1 MIIPIYNLEYKI
13 TTYMKLDIFSH
24 CAIDTIQINDSEY
37 VVPGGPACY
46 CSLTARILK
55 FDVKLHTKFG
65 SDFPFVNYLTDQKI
79 VFEDALST
87 KPTTQF
93 ILNLVNSERTLFLQ
107 NKCEPISNIT
117 LDTDSVIISPLF
129 DEISIE
135 MFEQI
140 KKNSNFVLLDPQGF
154 LRRKN
159 LENKIYL
166 EEIDLNLSNVSAI
179 KVNPDELKCLT
190 SASNIDG
197 VKILQKKGIDNVIL
211 TDRQNISLISK
222 NKIYS
227 IILPNLEL
235 YDTTGIGDIFCAA
248 FSCTMLRE
256 KDILWALSFGGG
268 AAQAALESKQIGL
281 EKIPSRGA
289 IESNAYYFYN
299 TVKFKEI

>member
-1 MIIPIYNLEYKI
+1 
-13 TTYMKLDIFSH
+13 MKLDVFSH
-24 CAIDTIQINDSEY
+24 CTIDTIQINDSKY

-55 FDVKLHTKFG
+55 FDVRLHTKFG
-65 SDFPFVNYLTDQKI
+65 SDFPLVNYLTEQKI

-107 NKCEPISNIT
+107 NKCESISSVT

-135 MFEQI
+135 LFEKI
-140 KKNSNFVLLDPQGF
+140 KKNANFVLLDPQGF

-159 LENKIYL
+159 SENKIYL
-166 EEIDLNLSNVSAI
+166 EQADLNLSNISAI
-179 KVNPDELKCLT
+179 KVNQDELKYLT
-190 SASNIDG
+190 GTSNVDG
-197 VKILQKKGIDNVIL
+197 IKILQKKGIDSVIL
-211 TDRQNISLISK
+211 TDKQNISLLSE
-222 NKIYS
+222 NRIYS
-227 IILPNLEL
+227 ITLPNLEL
-235 YDTTGIGDIFCAA
+235 NDTTGIGDIFCAA
-248 FSCTMLRE
+248 FCCTMLRE

-268 AAQAALESKQIGL
+268 AVQAALESKQIGL
-281 EKIPSRGA
+281 EKIPSKGA

>member
-1 MIIPIYNLEYKI
+1 MN
-13 TTYMKLDIFSH
+13 LDIFSH
-24 CAIDTIQINDSEY
+24 CTIDTIQINDSKY

-55 FDVKLHTKFG
+55 FDVRLHTKFG
-65 SDFPFVNYLTDQKI
+65 SDFPLVNYLTEQKI

-107 NKCEPISNIT
+107 NKCESINSVT

-135 MFEQI
+135 LFEKI
-140 KKNSNFVLLDPQGF
+140 KKNANFVLLDPQGF

-159 LENKIYL
+159 SENKIYL
-166 EEIDLNLSNVSAI
+166 EQADLNLSNISAI
-179 KVNPDELKCLT
+179 KVNQDELKYLT
-190 SASNIDG
+190 GTSNVDG
-197 VKILQKKGIDNVIL
+197 IKILQKKGIDSVIL
-211 TDRQNISLISK
+211 TDKQNISLLSK
-222 NKIYS
+222 NRIYS
-227 IILPNLEL
+227 ITLPNLEL
-235 YDTTGIGDIFCAA
+235 NDTTGIGDIFCAA
-248 FSCTMLRE
+248 FCCTMLRE

-268 AAQAALESKQIGL
+268 AVQAALESKQIGL
-281 EKIPSRGA
+281 EKIPSKGA

>member
-1 MIIPIYNLEYKI
+1 
-13 TTYMKLDIFSH
+13 MKLDIFSH
-24 CAIDTIQINDSEY
+24 CTIDTIQINDSKY

-55 FDVKLHTKFG
+55 FDVRLHTKFG
-65 SDFPFVNYLTDQKI
+65 SDFPLVNYLTEQKI

-107 NKCEPISNIT
+107 NKCESINSVT

-135 MFEQI
+135 LFEKI
-140 KKNSNFVLLDPQGF
+140 KKNANFVLLDPQGF

-159 LENKIYL
+159 SENKIYL
-166 EEIDLNLSNVSAI
+166 EQADLNLTNISAI
-179 KVNPDELKCLT
+179 KVNQDELKCLT
-190 SASNIDG
+190 GASNVDG
-197 VKILQKKGIDNVIL
+197 IKILQKKGIDSVIL
-211 TDRQNISLISK
+211 TDKQNISLLSK
-222 NKIYS
+222 NRIYS
-227 IILPNLEL
+227 ITLPNLEL
-235 YDTTGIGDIFCAA
+235 NDTTGIGDIFCAA
-248 FSCTMLRE
+248 FCCTMLRE

-268 AAQAALESKQIGL
+268 AVQAALESKQIGL
-281 EKIPSRGA
+281 EKIPSKGA

>member
-1 MIIPIYNLEYKI
+1 
-13 TTYMKLDIFSH
+13 MKLDIFSH
-24 CAIDTIQINDSEY
+24 CTIDTIQINDSKY

-55 FDVKLHTKFG
+55 FDVRLHTKFG
-65 SDFPFVNYLTDQKI
+65 SDFPLVNYLTEQKI

-93 ILNLVNSERTLFLQ
+93 ILNLVDSERTLFLQ
-107 NKCEPISNIT
+107 NKCESINNIT

-135 MFEQI
+135 LFEKI
-140 KKNSNFVLLDPQGF
+140 KKDTNFVLLDPQGF

-159 LENKIYL
+159 SENKIYL
-166 EEIDLNLSNVSAI
+166 EHADLNLSNVSAI

-211 TDRQNISLISK
+211 TDKQNISLLSK

-227 IILPNLEL
+227 IVLPNLEL
-235 YDTTGIGDIFCAA
+235 VDTTGIGDIFCAA
-248 FSCTMLRE
+248 VCCTMLRE
-256 KDILWALSFGGG
+256 KDILWALSFAGG
-268 AAQAALESKQIGL
+268 AVQAALESKQIGL
-281 EKIPSRGA
+281 QKIPPKGA

-299 TVKFKEI
+299 TIKFKGI